1 MDALASGP
9 RASEQFAAVAAA
21 FVAGLAAAARAQDVA
36 AAFLERL
43 AARLEEASGRVG
55 GVVKSASGAAAL
67 LLRLKRAHQPGWAGG
82 KGVEFQD

>member
-1 MDALASGP
+1 MTRDVAELYASHGRRAVAAFCSRSLVDALASGP

-55 GVVKSASGAAAL
+55 V
-67 LLRLKRAHQPGWAGG
+67 
-82 KGVEFQD
+82 F